1 MPATHDEEF
10 KRLSALCRMHLK
22 AGMLD
27 WYAFDLKSM
36 AALLG
41 REGKHIDKLKV
52 LMVAFYIDLSGVGM
66 APFIDDA
73 LVASLEEAAHQS
85 GLNKH
90 QIDELYLEAVRADT
104 TPSHVMTVSDS
115 RYILELSLSGRKD
128 EADEILTGMA
138 ESRLTSL
145 GKVVE

>member
-41 REGKHIDKLKV
+41 REGKHTDKLKV

-73 LVASLEEAAHQS
+73 LVASLEEAARQS
-85 GLNKH
+85 GLNT
-90 QIDELYLEAVRADT
+90 R
-104 TPSHVMTVSDS
+104 
-115 RYILELSLSGRKD
+115 RNGRKPID
-128 EADEILTGMA
+128 LARKSCRIVGAGSEKGHFALALATGTVI
-138 ESRLTSL
+138 SPHQN
-145 GKVVE
+145 VVQIV

>member
-1 MPATHDEEF
+1 MPATYDEEF

-41 REGKHIDKLKV
+41 REGKHTDKLKV
-52 LMVAFYIDLSGVGM
+52 LMVAFYIDLSGVEM
-66 APFIDDA
+66 DPFIDDA
-73 LVASLEEAAHQS
+73 LVASLEEAANQS
-85 GLNKH
+85 GLDKH
-90 QIDELYLEAVRADT
+90 QIDELYLETVRSDT

-115 RYILELSLSGRKD
+115 RYILELTLSGRKG
-128 EADEILTGMA
+128 EADGILARMS
-138 ESRLTSL
+138 ESRLTL
-145 GKVVE
+145 HGKVVE